1 MRALVVRH
9 LSLWWSFFSNT
20 LTRDMEFKANF
31 IGSLI
36 VDAVYYGAHYFF
48 FSIIFSYV
56 DVLGEFTS
64 ADVKIFLVIT
74 FLADTVYMMIFSGN
88 LFTLNRLIVS
98 GDLDF
103 ALIRP
108 VNGQFMVSF
117 RYVKSYAIISLG
129 ILGLLL
135 AKLVAEN
142 PNDISLDNVLLFL
155 FSFLVGQSVWYSIDF
170 MIGCLAFWFKNF
182 TVGGWLSH
190 EFLKFAERP
199 DSIYTGLLR
208 RTMFTILPMALLS
221 SIPARMLI
229 YGPGWEFLFGQILIA
244 IIFVSLS
251 RIVWKTGIQKYESAS
266 S

>member
-1 MRALVVRH
+1 MVRY

-36 VDAVYYGAHYFF
+36 VDAIYYGVHFFF

-56 DVLGEFTS
+56 DVLGQFTA

-74 FLADTVYMMIFSGN
+74 FLGDTVYMMLFSGN
-88 LFTLNRLIVS
+88 LFSLNRLIVS

-103 ALIRP
+103 SLIRP

-135 AKLVAEN
+135 AKLISEN
-142 PNDISLDNVLLFL
+142 PNEKHPYHATDVKGVNGGKLMCDFYNP
-155 FSFLVGQSVWYSIDF
+155 QMKRNHYS
-170 MIGCLAFWFKNF
+170 N
-182 TVGGWLSH
+182 
-190 EFLKFAERP
+190 
-199 DSIYTGLLR
+199 R
-208 RTMFTILPMALLS
+208 RENGNNNRNNYNNNCKKDTT
-221 SIPARMLI
+221 
-229 YGPGWEFLFGQILIA
+229 
-244 IIFVSLS
+244 
-251 RIVWKTGIQKYESAS
+251 
-266 S
+266 

>member
-1 MRALVVRH
+1 MVRH

-56 DVLGEFTS
+56 DVLGQFTAS
-64 ADVKIFLVIT
+64 DVKIFLVIT

-117 RYVKSYAIISLG
+117 RYVKSYAIISLI

-135 AKLVAEN
+135 TKLIADN
-142 PNDISLDNVLLFL
+142 PNDIGFLNIALFI
-155 FSFLVGQSVWYSIDF
+155 FSFFVGQAVWYSIDF

-229 YGPGWEFLFGQILIA
+229 YGPGWDFLFGQILIA
-244 IIFVSLS
+244 IIFLSLS

>member
-1 MRALVVRH
+1 MRDMVVRY

-36 VDAVYYGAHYFF
+36 VDAIYYGVHFFF

-56 DVLGEFTS
+56 DVLGQFTA

-74 FLADTVYMMIFSGN
+74 FLGDTVYMMLFSGN
-88 LFTLNRLIVS
+88 LFSLNRLIVS

-103 ALIRP
+103 SLIRP

-135 AKLVAEN
+135 AKLISEN
-142 PNDISLDNVLLFL
+142 PNEISFYNILLFL
-155 FSFLVGQSVWYSIDF
+155 ISFLIGQSVWYSIDF

-221 SIPARMLI
+221 SIPARILI
-229 YGPGWEFLFGQILIA
+229 YGPGWNFLLWQIFIA

>member
-1 MRALVVRH
+1 MRDMVVRY

-36 VDAVYYGAHYFF
+36 VDAIYYGVHFFF

-56 DVLGEFTS
+56 DVLGQFTA

-74 FLADTVYMMIFSGN
+74 FLGDTVYMMLFSGN
-88 LFTLNRLIVS
+88 LFSLNRLIVS

-103 ALIRP
+103 SLIRP

-135 AKLVAEN
+135 AKLISEN
-142 PNDISLDNVLLFL
+142 PNEISFYNILLFL
-155 FSFLVGQSVWYSIDF
+155 ISFLIGQSVWYSIDF

-229 YGPGWEFLFGQILIA
+229 YGPGWDFLLGQILIA
-244 IIFVSLS
+244 IIFLNLC
-251 RIVWKTGIQKYESAS
+251 RLVWKTGIKKYESAS

>member
-1 MRALVVRH
+1 MVRH
-9 LSLWWSFFSNT
+9 ISLWWSFFSNT

-36 VDAVYYGAHYFF
+36 VDAVYYGVHYFF

-56 DVLGEFTS
+56 DTLGIFTS
-64 ADVKIFLVIT
+64 ADVKVFLIIT
-74 FLADTVYMMIFSGN
+74 FLADTIYMMVFSGN
-88 LFTLNRLIVS
+88 LFNLNKLIVS

-117 RYVKSYAIISLG
+117 RYVKSYAIVSLT

-135 AKLVAEN
+135 TKLVSEN
-142 PNDISLDNVLLFL
+142 PNDISMDHVGIFIL
-155 FSFLVGQSVWYSIDF
+155 SFILGQTIWYSIDF

-199 DSIYTGLLR
+199 DSIYTGILR
-208 RTMFTILPMALLS
+208 RTMFSILPMALLS

-229 YGPGWEFLFGQILIA
+229 YGPGWDFLIGQLTVSV
-244 IIFVSLS
+244 IFLCLA
-251 RIVWKTGIQKYESAS
+251 RFIWKSGIKKYESAS

>member
-1 MRALVVRH
+1 MRDTVVRY

-36 VDAVYYGAHYFF
+36 IDAVYYGVHFFF

-56 DVLGEFTS
+56 DVLGQFTA

-74 FLADTVYMMIFSGN
+74 FLADTVYMMLFSGN
-88 LFTLNRLIVS
+88 LFMLNRLIVS

-117 RYVKSYAIISLG
+117 RYVRSYAIISLG

-135 AKLVAEN
+135 GKLIAEN
-142 PNDISLDNVLLFL
+142 PNEISYYNILLFL
-155 FSFLVGQSVWYSIDF
+155 LSFFIGQLVWYSIDF

-182 TVGGWLSH
+182 TVGGWLSR

-208 RTMFTILPMALLS
+208 RTMFTVLPMALLS

-229 YGPGWEFLFGQILIA
+229 YGPGWDFLLWQIFIA
-244 IIFVSLS
+244 IIFMILS
-251 RIVWKTGIQKYESAS
+251 RLVWKTGIQKYESAS

>member
-1 MRALVVRH
+1 MARH

-36 VDAVYYGAHYFF
+36 VDAVYYGVHYFF

-56 DVLGEFTS
+56 DVLGDFS
-64 ADVKIFLVIT
+64 AADVKIFLVIT
-74 FLADTVYMMIFSGN
+74 FLADTVYMMFFSGN
-88 LFTLNRLIVS
+88 LFNLNRLIVS
-98 GDLDF
+98 GDLDYT
-103 ALIRP
+103 LIKP

-117 RYVKSYAIISLG
+117 RYVKSYALISIL

-135 AKLVAEN
+135 ASLITEN
-142 PNDISLDNVLLFL
+142 PNEISFYNIILFL
-155 FSFLVGQSVWYSIDF
+155 FSFLVGQSIWYSIDF

-199 DSIYTGLLR
+199 DSIYAGLLR
-208 RTMFTILPMALLS
+208 RAMFTILPMALLS
-221 SIPARMLI
+221 SMPARMLI
-229 YGPGWEFLFGQILIA
+229 YGPGWDLLSLQILMA
-244 IIFVSLS
+244 VIFMTLS
-251 RIVWKTGIQKYESAS
+251 RILWKIGIKKYESAS

>member
-1 MRALVVRH
+1 MRVLVVRH

-56 DVLGEFTS
+56 DTLGEFT
-64 ADVKIFLVIT
+64 ATDVKIFLVIT
-74 FLADTVYMMIFSGN
+74 FLADTVYMMVFSGN
-88 LFTLNRLIVS
+88 LFTLNRMIVT

-117 RYVKSYAIISLG
+117 RYVKSYAIISLI

-135 AKLVAEN
+135 AKLVSEN
-142 PNDISLDNVLLFL
+142 PNEVLFSNIILFL
-155 FSFLVGQSVWYSIDF
+155 ISFFVGQTVWYSIDF

-199 DSIYTGLLR
+199 DAIYTGLLR
-208 RTMFTILPMALLS
+208 KSMFTILPMALLS
-221 SIPARMLI
+221 SIPARILL
-229 YGPGWEFLFGQILIA
+229 YGPGWDYLFWQIFIALIF
-244 IIFVSLS
+244 ISLS
-251 RIVWKTGIQKYESAS
+251 RIVWKTGIKKYESAS

>member
-1 MRALVVRH
+1 
-9 LSLWWSFFSNT
+9 
-20 LTRDMEFKANF
+20 MEFKANF

-56 DVLGEFTS
+56 DVLGAFS
-64 ADVKIFLVIT
+64 AADVKIFLVIT
-74 FLADTVYMMIFSGN
+74 FLGDTVYMMIFSGN
-88 LFTLNRLIVS
+88 LFNLNRLIIS

-117 RYVKSYAIISLG
+117 RYVKSYAIISLI

-135 AKLVAEN
+135 SKLISEN
-142 PNDISLDNVLLFL
+142 SNDISIDNILLFL
-155 FSFLVGQSVWYSIDF
+155 FSFLVGQSIWYSIDF

-221 SIPARMLI
+221 SIPSRMLI
-229 YGPGWEFLFGQILIA
+229 YGPGWDFLFGQIFVA
-244 IIFVSLS
+244 IIFVFLS
-251 RIVWKTGIQKYESAS
+251 KIVWKKGIKKYESAS

>member
-1 MRALVVRH
+1 
-9 LSLWWSFFSNT
+9 
-20 LTRDMEFKANF
+20 MEFKANF

-36 VDAVYYGAHYFF
+36 VDAIYYGAHYFF

-56 DVLGEFTS
+56 DMLGQFT
-64 ADVKIFLVIT
+64 ADDVKIFLVIT
-74 FLADTVYMMIFSGN
+74 FLADTVYMMVFSGN
-88 LFTLNRLIVS
+88 LFTLNRMIVT

-117 RYVKSYAIISLG
+117 RFVKSYAIISLI

-135 AKLVAEN
+135 SKLVTEN
-142 PNDISLDNVLLFL
+142 QNEILIQNVILFIISF
-155 FSFLVGQSVWYSIDF
+155 FIGQTVWYSIDF

-208 RTMFTILPMALLS
+208 KSMFTILPMALLS
-221 SIPARMLI
+221 SIPARMLL
-229 YGPGWEFLFGQILIA
+229 YGPGWDYLFWQIFIA
-244 IIFVSLS
+244 IVFLSLS
-251 RIVWKTGIQKYESAS
+251 RIVWKTGIKKYESAS